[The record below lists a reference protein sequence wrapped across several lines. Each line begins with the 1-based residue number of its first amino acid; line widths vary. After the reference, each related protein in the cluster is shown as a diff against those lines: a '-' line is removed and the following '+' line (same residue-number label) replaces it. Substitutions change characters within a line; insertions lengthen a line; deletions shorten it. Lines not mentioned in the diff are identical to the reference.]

1 MKASQNVAKVF
12 TKSSETYL
20 QGKKKYSSTLKCFH
34 FKRLRLSAASLD
46 TLIDKQRYE
55 LIWQSHNYSHKLSP
69 VSLNL
74 CS

>member
-1 MKASQNVAKVF
+1 MLPEFSQKVVRLIYR
-12 TKSSETYL
+12 E
-20 QGKKKYSSTLKCFH
+20 KKKYSSTLKCFH

-46 TLIDKQRYE
+46 TLIDKQSYE